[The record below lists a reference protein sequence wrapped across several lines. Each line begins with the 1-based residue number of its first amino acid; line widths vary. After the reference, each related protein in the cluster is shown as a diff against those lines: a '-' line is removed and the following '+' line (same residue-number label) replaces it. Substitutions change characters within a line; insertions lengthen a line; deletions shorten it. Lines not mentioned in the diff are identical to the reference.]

1 MSIRAALLAL
11 LLAAGGCS
19 QLKSPDARARDAV
32 AAASAEGF
40 ALRVDGATLDVP
52 PGKLVATSVTTAPLD
67 EGRLRTFGRVSLEG
81 RLDGTPI
88 SYVGDERFV
97 VRCAARCAL
106 EGSPAPR
113 LAGLLEV
120 LLARRE
126 ALAAGDRQ
134 RLIDLSVPDARPQ
147 LARADLRAAAAREPG
162 GWFIR
167 IDRDE
172 ALVGEAV
179 KGGGQRQLILRSEG
193 AGWRFVSG
201 LP

>member
-1 MSIRAALLAL
+1 MRRTTFAL
-11 LLAAGGCS
+11 LLAFAAGCS
-19 QLKSPDARARDAV
+19 QLDSPDARARKAV
-32 AAASAEGF
+32 AAAAADGF
-40 ALRVDGATLDVP
+40 ALPVDGTTLEVP
-52 PGKLVATSVTTAPLD
+52 PGKLVATSVTTAPLG

-81 RLDGTPI
+81 RLDGLPV

-97 VRCAARCAL
+97 VRCAARCEL

-113 LAGLLEV
+113 LVA
-120 LLARRE
+120 LLAVLDARRA

-134 RLIDLSVPDARPQ
+134 KLIELAVPDARPQ
-147 LARADLRAAAAREPG
+147 LARADLRAAAERPTA

-172 ALVGEAV
+172 ALVGEATR
-179 KGGGQRQLILRSEG
+179 GGGQRQLILRGEG